1 MPTFLL
7 KGEDMEDF
15 VTKAVHEEF
24 VKRMEEEDKRQNK
37 RIEIIEEKQVQISEL
52 VTSVKVLAANVENIA
67 KEINEQG
74 LRLKEIEGKPG
85 KRWEQLLGYVISALV
100 TAAIAYFLT
109 R

>member
-1 MPTFLL
+1 MDT
-7 KGEDMEDF
+7 F
-15 VTKAVHEEF
+15 VTKEVHEEF
-24 VKRMEEEDKRQNK
+24 VKRMEEEDRRQNK
-37 RIEIIEEKQVQISEL
+37 RIEIIEEKQGQISDL
-52 VTSVKVLAANVENIA
+52 VASVKVLAVNVENIA

-74 LRLKEIEGKPG
+74 VRLKEIEGKPG

>member
-1 MPTFLL
+1 
-7 KGEDMEDF
+7 MEEF
-15 VTKAVHEEF
+15 VKKDVHEEF
-24 VKRMEEEDKRQNK
+24 VKRMEEEDRRQNK
-37 RIEIIEEKQVQISEL
+37 RIEIIEEKQAQISEL

-67 KEINEQG
+67 REINEQG

>member
-1 MPTFLL
+1 
-7 KGEDMEDF
+7 MEEF

-37 RIEIIEEKQVQISEL
+37 RIEIIEDKQVQISEL

>member
-1 MPTFLL
+1 
-7 KGEDMEDF
+7 MEDF

-24 VKRMEEEDKRQNK
+24 ARRMEEEDNRQNK
-37 RIEIIEEKQVQISEL
+37 RIEIIEAKQSQISEL
-52 VTSVKVLAANVENIA
+52 VVSVKVLAANVENIA

-74 LRLKEIEGKPG
+74 QRLKEIESKPS
-85 KRWEQLLGYVISALV
+85 KRWEQLVGYVISALV